1 MITSILVAAGTL
13 PTLMIRIEGDG
24 FLRFAKGTQIYYAR
38 QAKLTATNQGLMAGD
53 GSILIPRLVAPNGT
67 TKLEASMD
75 GTITAQVGSAKKQL
89 GRFVLA
95 IFDQKTSFSKVGNY
109 VTTSVKP
116 TLTNPG
122 EWIAGVI
129 RTTPLVAKT
138 TPATTPQTTQGS
150 KPQTAANTFYKPSA
164 EITVNP
170 TSEIETEK
178 IFLGSIAQIEGDSEL
193 AEKLK
198 TVDFGRAPIYG
209 SKRGLT
215 TIHVRA
221 TIAAAGID
229 VRKLKITVPEGAF
242 VERKSQKVDPSTI
255 NEAVE
260 EAIKTKFGFEAKV
273 QEKTKMVTYSVP
285 IGKLTFDVSQLNL
298 TNTDISGIVD
308 LAVDG
313 KISNSIRVSYSLPTL
328 SMVKRGDVVRLRLV
342 SNFAK
347 VEVNAKATSN
357 GYLGQLISVQTDNG
371 TVHSGTL
378 IGPNIVEVKL

>member
-24 FLRFAKGTQIYYAR
+24 FLRFAKNNQIYYAR
-38 QAKLTATNQGLMAGD
+38 QAKLTATNQGLMTGD

-67 TKLEASMD
+67 SKLEATMD
-75 GTITAQVGSAKKQL
+75 GTITAQVGTVKKQL

-95 IFDQKTSFSKVGNY
+95 IFDQKTSFAKAGNY

-129 RTTPLVAKT
+129 RTTPLVAKNT
-138 TPATTPQTTQGS
+138 TTPQQTNQAS

-170 TSEIETEK
+170 NSEIETEK
-178 IFLGSIAQIEGDSEL
+178 IFLGSIAQIDGDPEL
-193 AEKLK
+193 TEKLK
-198 TVDFGRAPIYG
+198 VVDFGRSPIYG

-215 TIHVRA
+215 TIHVKA

-242 VERKSQKVDPSTI
+242 VERKSQKIEPSAI

-260 EAIKTKFGFEAKV
+260 AAIKAKFGFEAKV
-273 QEKTKMVTYSVP
+273 QEKSKMVSYSVP
-285 IGKLTFDVSQLNL
+285 IGKLTYDVSQLNL

-328 SMVKRGDVVRLRLV
+328 SMIKRGDTVRLRLV
-342 SNFAK
+342 SNAAR

-378 IGPNIVEVKL
+378 IGPNTVEVKL